1 VARLLPLVVISIE
14 ALAEGEIFTILP
26 DSKPRTSVKISLSL
40 RQVEM
45 TSRMKA
51 AFIKKQ

>member
-1 VARLLPLVVISIE
+1 MLP
-14 ALAEGEIFTILP
+14 AQAFTLLP

-45 TSRMKA
+45 TARMKA
-51 AFIKKQ
+51 AFMKKQ

>member
-1 VARLLPLVVISIE
+1 MPPAQ
-14 ALAEGEIFTILP
+14 AFTILP
-26 DSKPRTSVKISLSL
+26 DNKLRTSVKISLSL

-51 AFIKKQ
+51 AFMKRQ